1 MRAREFIIEAYNS
14 PGKLTK
20 RQRYGSRGMH
30 KFQDVDG
37 RDRVYELSRVM
48 MALAQAN
55 GNTGADDG
63 FDLDSESWIDTS
75 NMAVPYTELEANM
88 LKAAYKAVGSEWED
102 LNSGDMKSVELPSI
116 NKESPIEGFKGYPR

>member
-1 MRAREFIIEAYNS
+1 MRATEFITEDNA

-37 RDRVYELSRVM
+37 RDRVYELNRVM

-55 GNTGADDG
+55 GKTGADDG
-63 FDLDSESWIDTS
+63 IDLDSESWIGTS
-75 NMAVPYTELEANM
+75 NMAVPFTELESNM
-88 LKAAYKAVGSEWED
+88 LKSAYKAVGSEWED
-102 LNSGDMKSVELPSI
+102 LNAGDDRSVELPSV
-116 NKESPIEGFKGYPR
+116 NTESPIEGFKGYPR